1 VNTKYLE
8 QTGKGEILMEKW
20 ADYCISKVKY
30 NQEHTHIV
38 KVFVHEDK
46 GDSIG
51 GGGEWLR
58 SQVISS
64 LDAGKTF
71 ITITKSADNKWT
83 KGQEVHIITVGGV
96 KYIRTDKNQKA
107 ADNLENLPEF

>member
-1 VNTKYLE
+1 
-8 QTGKGEILMEKW
+8 
-20 ADYCISKVKY
+20 
-30 NQEHTHIV
+30 
-38 KVFVHEDK
+38 
-46 GDSIG
+46 
-51 GGGEWLR
+51 
-58 SQVISS
+58 